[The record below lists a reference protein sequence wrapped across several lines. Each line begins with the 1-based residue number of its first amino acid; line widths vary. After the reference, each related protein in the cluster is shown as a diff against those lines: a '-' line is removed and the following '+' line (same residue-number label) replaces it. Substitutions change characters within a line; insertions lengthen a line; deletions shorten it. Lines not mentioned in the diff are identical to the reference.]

1 VRDCFK
7 LSASDYDS
15 KSKHTR
21 QFYAQLQDKFLYA
34 ILGMTA
40 AEIIIDRADGGK
52 ALMGLTSTK
61 SGAPTLADA
70 KVGKNYLM
78 TDELYA
84 LHILCEQFLLFV
96 ESRAVQGKEMTM
108 EGLAEKFDQL
118 LEVQGH
124 PVFQGYKNYL
134 RATAEDHARREL
146 QTYQQ
151 RSRIEGTAKEK
162 KKKRTIKKSS

>member
-1 VRDCFK
+1 MAGDTKALSGLAADVRRLRSGEKQIYEQVRDCFK

-96 ESRAVQGKEMTM
+96 ESRA
-108 EGLAEKFDQL
+108 
-118 LEVQGH
+118 
-124 PVFQGYKNYL
+124 
-134 RATAEDHARREL
+134 DHARREL